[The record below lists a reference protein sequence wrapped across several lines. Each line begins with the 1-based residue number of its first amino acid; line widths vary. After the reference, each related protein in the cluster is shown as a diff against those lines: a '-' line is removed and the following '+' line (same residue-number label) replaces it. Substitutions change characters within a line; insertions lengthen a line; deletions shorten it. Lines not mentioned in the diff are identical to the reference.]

1 MVLKEGLS
9 IAVYTCEPVI
19 FTVGCIDGV
28 IFILDTHSIPK
39 AIGGRGKGLL
49 KVFPPVEEESC
60 EGICQWIWQRL
71 LVSGDRNEAQQSL
84 SFLTSLWLSLIFTPV
99 LYSAS
104 SWSVYIA

>member
-1 MVLKEGLS
+1 MHLRFCIPVDYNLSEEFLTPDPVFSEKRRNDLLCTLNRMVLKEGLS

-49 KVFPPVEEESC
+49 KVFPPVEE
-60 EGICQWIWQRL
+60 
-71 LVSGDRNEAQQSL
+71 
-84 SFLTSLWLSLIFTPV
+84 V
-99 LYSAS
+99 L
-104 SWSVYIA
+104 